1 MTQWQRNIHLPHSHR
16 STWLQFHNNPEENT
30 NERIT
35 TRPSNWERLRRPWR
49 WPRLAKGRDW
59 GYIGG
64 SVTVACTVVSAAVPP
79 SPRAGQPCHLR
90 YGCARRKVIVC
101 HPRPPFRAIQVPV
114 RILASIQRVMVLSPL
129 FSRWNWAFQATGRSA
144 KGNTRIYRRCSGVAD
159 LCEWFYVGLVNFV
172 AGKLSKAREM
182 NSLCAIFPLCN

>member
-1 MTQWQRNIHLPHSHR
+1 MCSSASGWRAVMAIVSIIKLRVGGFSKHGAKGCKKNKITARPPEHGDSLSKQAVGAMTQWQRNIHLPHSHR

-30 NERIT
+30 NEWTT

-64 SVTVACTVVSAAVPP
+64 SVTVASTVVSAAVPP
-79 SPRAGQPCHLR
+79 SPRAGEPCHLR

-101 HPRPPFRAIQVPV
+101 PSRPPFRAIQVPG
-114 RILASIQRVMVLSPL
+114 SN
-129 FSRWNWAFQATGRSA
+129 FSFN
-144 KGNTRIYRRCSGVAD
+144 I
-159 LCEWFYVGLVNFV
+159 
-172 AGKLSKAREM
+172 AGYG
-182 NSLCAIFPLCN
+182 P